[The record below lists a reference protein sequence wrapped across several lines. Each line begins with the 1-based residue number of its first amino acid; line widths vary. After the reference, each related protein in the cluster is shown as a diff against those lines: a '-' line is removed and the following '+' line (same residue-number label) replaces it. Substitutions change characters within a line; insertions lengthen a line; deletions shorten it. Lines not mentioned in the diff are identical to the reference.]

1 MREGDKQSHL
11 ISVLAPGRPAPRRI
25 RGFIGAGLTARIN
38 LGWDLAALMT
48 LVVFGQRLLGN
59 GDLQP
64 ALGPLTQMALLAASV
79 WIVVATAVH
88 YYANSAYQSEPLDD
102 AAMTAVVLVSVF
114 TSLEMASLVS
124 RSTGLMSGSLR
135 VLVLDFAI
143 ALAVRPIFRA
153 LSRREIPSS
162 NVLVVGAGIRG
173 RLVAE
178 SIERANRETV
188 LGAVAFENERPDSQ
202 GLPVLAPF
210 DRLETV
216 LRSTAVNKVYIAG
229 NALKDGP
236 AMQRA
241 INVCEQLGVPFA
253 LPAYSFRMGRAS
265 PQHGQYL
272 AHGYV
277 HYTLH
282 EPQLRMRAMKRLFDI
297 VSSTGA
303 LWLLAPLFIAVAVAI
318 RLTSRGPAFFRQQRV
333 GLNGR
338 TFNMLKFRSMVINAE
353 ELKASLTAANEQS
366 GPVFKMRSDP
376 RVTRIGRFIRKFS
389 IDELPQLINVLRGD
403 MSIVG
408 PRPPVPGEVANY
420 EAWQL
425 RRLSV
430 RPGLTCIWQV
440 SGRSQISFDEWM
452 YLDMQYIDHWSI
464 LQDLRLIFRTVPA
477 VITGRGSS

>member
-1 MREGDKQSHL
+1 MASRIQTSERAVGVLGDFDSARGLAPDGARGLAPDAGAPEPAFLAAPHSSPVIDALSADSLRRPAAPHSPPAREPMREGDKQSHL

-143 ALAVRPIFRA
+143 ALAVRPIFRS

-297 VSSTGA
+297 ASSAAA
-303 LWLLAPLFIAVAVAI
+303 LWLLAPLFIAVTVASGSP
-318 RLTSRGPAFFRQQRV
+318 RA
-333 GLNGR
+333 GR
-338 TFNMLKFRSMVINAE
+338 RSSAR
-353 ELKASLTAANEQS
+353 S
-366 GPVFKMRSDP
+366 GW
-376 RVTRIGRFIRKFS
+376 G
-389 IDELPQLINVLRGD
+389 
-403 MSIVG
+403 
-408 PRPPVPGEVANY
+408 
-420 EAWQL
+420 
-425 RRLSV
+425 
-430 RPGLTCIWQV
+430 
-440 SGRSQISFDEWM
+440 
-452 YLDMQYIDHWSI
+452 
-464 LQDLRLIFRTVPA
+464 
-477 VITGRGSS
+477 